1 MKKVLCLVFLAC
13 MFEILDNAVV
23 PFISI
28 NTYYPSL
35 LFLFIIC
42 YSIVNGT
49 KEALIIGVLTGIL
62 QDVYFANGIGINAL
76 TNMLMCLIAAYIG
89 QMIFKHKSF
98 VPIITC
104 FSLSIFKGIMVFVLM
119 YFIGQK
125 IYLRTVFFSSVYNMF
140 LAFFM
145 YKFVFRLS
153 GVGFMRRQWR
163 F

>member
-1 MKKVLCLVFLAC
+1 MKKVLWLVFLAC
-13 MFEILDNAVV
+13 LFQIIDNALM

-28 NTYYPSL
+28 RTYYPSL

-49 KEALIIGVLTGIL
+49 KEALIIGVFTGML

-76 TNMLMCLIAAYIG
+76 TNMLACIIAAQIG
-89 QMIFKHKSF
+89 QRIFRHKSF
-98 VPIITC
+98 VPVITC
-104 FSLSIFKGIMVFVLM
+104 FCLSIFKGIGIFLLLH
-119 YFIGQK
+119 ILGQK
-125 IYLRTVFFSSVYNMF
+125 VYLRTVFFDSVYNGI

-153 GVGFMRRQWR
+153 NIDFMRKRWG